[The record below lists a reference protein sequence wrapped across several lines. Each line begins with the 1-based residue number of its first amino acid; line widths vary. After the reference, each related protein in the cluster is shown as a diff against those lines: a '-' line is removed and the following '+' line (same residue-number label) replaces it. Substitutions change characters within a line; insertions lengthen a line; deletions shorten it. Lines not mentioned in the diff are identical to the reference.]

1 MQKINSSYQITAQNF
16 LISLECLIWL
26 CPANTFSVAN
36 TNAQTSGHPHIPYNL
51 YPYTIYKARTN
62 SPSHLAAST
71 HINTN
76 TKPYTQH
83 WWYKVRARNRC
94 ARSAKKPIINVY
106 YGFSS
111 AMHSLYDDDDDDDG
125 FTISIEFPVLNN
137 TTRLWCTNAFICA
150 ATNCNSR
157 ITHTPK
163 KPRNSNAYIDTICC
177 CDLISSCSAAGWS
190 ENSASIVDSH
200 TYSCCE
206 TGPRLGGF
214 VYRAW
219 SLEPGRVYT

>member
-94 ARSAKKPIINVY
+94 ARARSAKKPIINVY

-111 AMHSLYDDDDDDDG
+111 AMHYTTMTMMMMVLPYPSSFLSWIMQRVCGALMHLFAPPPTATRALPTHQKNHAIATRILTLYVAVVWFPAAAQQVDPK
-125 FTISIEFPVLNN
+125 IARLSSIRIHIVVAKLVRGLEVLS
-137 TTRLWCTNAFICA
+137 TARD
-150 ATNCNSR
+150 R
-157 ITHTPK
+157 
-163 KPRNSNAYIDTICC
+163 
-177 CDLISSCSAAGWS
+177 
-190 ENSASIVDSH
+190 
-200 TYSCCE
+200 
-206 TGPRLGGF
+206 
-214 VYRAW
+214 
-219 SLEPGRVYT
+219 